1 MRNVSSASVP
11 ASEFDTHESGVR
23 YYCRSMRAVFASAVN
38 ARVVDEDGNSYIDF
52 LSACGS
58 LNYGHNHPR
67 LKARLIE
74 FLNRDG
80 LLNGLDLHT
89 AAKRDFLKAF
99 RDIVLA
105 PRGLDYKVQFTGP
118 TGTNAVEAALK
129 LARKVTGRQAVVAFT
144 NAFHGMSLGAL
155 AAGAR
160 QQNRAAG
167 EVRAEG
173 ITRLPYD
180 GYYGAGIA
188 ELDRYAAMVEDP
200 SGGVERPAAFIVE
213 TIQGEGGLNVARAEW
228 LQHLAGMA
236 KRLGALL
243 IVDEVQA
250 GCGRSGDF
258 FSFESAGIE
267 PDLICIAKSIGGI
280 GLPMALVLIRPQ
292 HDVWAPGEH
301 NGTFRGNNLAF
312 VAATAALEFWRE
324 PEFIAGLAANVA
336 RVRQWLD
343 AVVAD
348 LGPARV
354 RVKGRGLMIGLA
366 FADHGMAKRVAAD
379 AFRAGL
385 LIETSGPHGEVL
397 KLLPPL
403 TIEPD
408 VLDEGL
414 RRLRSAIDG
423 VLDLSQLRPAA

>member
-1 MRNVSSASVP
+1 
-11 ASEFDTHESGVR
+11 
-23 YYCRSMRAVFASAVN
+23 MRAVFTSAVN
-38 ARVVDEDGNSYIDF
+38 ARVLDEDGNSYIDF

-89 AAKRDFLKAF
+89 SAKRDFLKAF

-180 GYYGAGIA
+180 GYHGAGTA

-213 TIQGEGGLNVARAEW
+213 TIQGEGGLNVASTEW
-228 LQHLAGMA
+228 LRHLAHVA

-258 FSFESAGIE
+258 FSFESAGLE
-267 PDLICIAKSIGGI
+267 PDLVCIAKSIGGI

-336 RVRQWLD
+336 RVRDWLD
-343 AVVAD
+343 AVAAD

-366 FADHGMAKRVAAD
+366 FEDHAMAKRVAAD

-385 LIETSGPHGEVL
+385 LIETSGPHGEVV

-408 VLDEGL
+408 MLEEGL
-414 RRLRSAIDG
+414 RRLRSAIEG